1 MKTPTI
7 PPKFLPIIAL
17 ATLTLSGCS
26 RAISSPAKPFPMDA
40 TEERIR
46 QIRTGEVHLTVVD
59 ATKQPIANADIQL
72 LQTRHYFQF
81 GTSLN
86 TEMLSTRGDVNTTDR
101 NKYRKIANRLFN
113 AAVHENAMKWHEMEP
128 KPGKVNFADV
138 DQLFDWAKRHKMPM
152 RGHTIFWEE
161 PKYMQD
167 WLKKTPKEELKPLL
181 FKRVEDVC
189 GRYKGRINEFDLFNE
204 ALDGDF
210 FGKQLGN
217 SIYIEMFTHCQQVNP
232 QARLYTNEF
241 FILDGDR
248 TEQYAKQIETWQK
261 QGAKIGGIGI
271 QAHLETSDKPTFESI
286 HQSLDRLAEFQLPIK
301 ITEVSIQAE
310 TEAAQAEKLREFMR
324 AIYAHPAVTS
334 MIFWGFWDGNLWMK
348 DAGLY
353 RADWSEKPAGEMYRQ
368 LVFEQWWT
376 RERLQTDEAGKA
388 NTRAFYGKYEAI
400 VEQGDRRKVV
410 TFAITPTD
418 KDGKTITV
426 KLD

>member
-1 MKTPTI
+1 MQTPTI
-7 PPKFLPIIAL
+7 SHKFFSLLAL
-17 ATLTLSGCS
+17 AALTLSSCS

-46 QIRTGEVHLTVVD
+46 QIRTGEVRLNVVD
-59 ATKQPIANADIQL
+59 ADKKPIANADIQL

-86 TEMLSTRGDVNTTDR
+86 TEMLSPQSDVSDTDR
-101 NKYRKIANRLFN
+101 NQYRQIANQLFN

-128 KPGKVNFADV
+128 KAGKVKFEDV
-138 DQLFDWAKRHKMPM
+138 DRLFDWAKRHKMPM

-167 WLKKTPKEELKPLL
+167 WLKKIPKEELKPLMV
-181 FKRVEDVC
+181 KRIEDVC
-189 GRYKGRINEFDLFNE
+189 GRYKGRINEFDVFNE

-217 SIYIEMFTHCQQVNP
+217 SVYVEMFKHCQKVNP
-232 QARLYTNEF
+232 NVRLYTNEF

-248 TEQYAKQIETWQK
+248 TEEYVKQIKTWQK

-286 HQSLDRLAEFQLPIK
+286 HQSLDRLAEFKLPIK

-324 AIYAHPAVTS
+324 AIYAHPAVNS
-334 MIFWGFWDGNLWMK
+334 LIFWGFWDGNLWMK

-376 RERLQTDEAGKA
+376 RERIQTDEAGKA
-388 NTRAFYGKYEAI
+388 TARAFYGAYEAI
-400 VEQGDRRKVV
+400 VEQGDRRKVI